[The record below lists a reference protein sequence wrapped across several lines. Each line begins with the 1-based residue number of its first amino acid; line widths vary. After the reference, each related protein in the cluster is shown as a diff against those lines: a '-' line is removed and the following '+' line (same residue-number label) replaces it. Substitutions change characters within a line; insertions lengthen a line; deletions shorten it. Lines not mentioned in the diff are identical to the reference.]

1 MLFKILYHDEARCIF
16 SFTTVAKRQ
25 RGLHEKSVHWVW
37 CSIPCHWSFC
47 QCRTGCGSNCR
58 KAIIAIP
65 ESIDGDELA
74 LVQKYA
80 PQIPKLC
87 PGFKKYESEL
97 NSFSIENNYYIDILF
112 TVPENSSIPTEF
124 MVHGHTCY
132 LEISKDGKYLVVPKR
147 ACQSL
152 CLGKDMNDSSGD
164 LKIPL
169 E

>member
-1 MLFKILYHDEARCIF
+1 MMKRGVF
-16 SFTTVAKRQ
+16 SLLQPSQNDKGGFMKRAF
-25 RGLHEKSVHWVW
+25 
-37 CSIPCHWSFC
+37 I
-47 QCRTGCGSNCR
+47 GCGAVFL
-58 KAIIAIP
+58 AIGVFASAALAAEVTVGKQSIAIP

-87 PGFKKYESEL
+87 PRFKKYESEL